1 MAEKAKQKL
10 VFYLFL
16 FFLFGCA
23 NQLPPGG
30 GEVDRIPP
38 EVVNVYPSDGTT
50 NFKDDY
56 LEIEFSEYVDKRS
69 FQDALFISPYIEGG
83 IDYSWT
89 GTTVTVDFE
98 EPLKKEVTYTVN
110 VGSDIVDLNNKNRM
124 ANSFTFT
131 FSTGDKIDRR
141 MISGKVYAEKPEGVL
156 IFAYRLSGETDTV
169 LRSKPDYVSQTGN
182 TGTYELKGLGES
194 DYRVFAVLDQ
204 YRDLIYDLDQDL
216 IGIPYQDVSLKG
228 EDTLFTNLNFK
239 LFKADTTAPRLFKG
253 IMTDEK
259 HILVTLSEVIDKQ
272 LITPSNFF
280 LIDSTTSKSLSLKF
294 AFKKYGKPTD
304 LVLIPEEKLSI
315 DNSVYLIAIV
325 LRDTLKNEYQN
336 DYVPLTIS
344 DRPDTSSVN
353 IIATEPQRNGVIDF
367 INPKIKF
374 YFDDAFEK
382 KGIQR
387 SIAFT
392 DTLGIGVPFNIN
404 YEDDA
409 TLVISSLKDLK
420 ADKDFIIKLDLN
432 NFVDAAGNKRDSVYR
447 FDFKTISGLDFTG
460 VSGKVGNLEDK
471 INPVLVLESFDIKG
485 QQYQKKLTG
494 ENFSFNRIEPGK
506 YLLWYYSDVDSNFK
520 YDFGWP
526 QPFKYSEQFSVYADT
541 LKLKPRWTV
550 TDVHF
555 NLK

>member
-16 FFLFGCA
+16 FFLSGCA

-30 GEVDRIPP
+30 GKVDRIPP

-83 IDYSWT
+83 MDFSWT
-89 GTTVTVDFE
+89 GTTVTVDFK

-280 LIDSTTSKSLSLKF
+280 LIDSTTSKNLSLKF

>member
-1 MAEKAKQKL
+1 MAEEAKRKIIFIFVL
-10 VFYLFL
+10 IFL
-16 FFLFGCA
+16 SGCA

-38 EVVNVYPSDGTT
+38 EVVNIYPSDETT

-83 IDYSWT
+83 MDYSWT
-89 GTTVTVDFE
+89 GTTVTVEFK
-98 EPLKKEVTYTVN
+98 EPLKKDITYTVN
-110 VGSDIVDLNNKNRM
+110 VGSDVVDLNNKNRM

-131 FSTGDKIDRR
+131 FSTGDKIDKR

-156 IFAYRLSGETDTV
+156 IYAYRLGAETDTL

-216 IGIPYQDVSLKG
+216 IGIPYQDVSLKD
-228 EDTLFTNLNFK
+228 EDTLFTDLNFK

-259 HILVTLSEVIDKQ
+259 HILVTLSEDIDNK
-272 LITPSNFF
+272 LIVPSNFF
-280 LIDSTTSKSLSLKF
+280 LVDSTTGKSSLLKF
-294 AFKKYGKPTD
+294 VFKKYGKVD
-304 LVLIPEEKLSI
+304 ELVLVPEEKPSI
-315 DNSVYLIAIV
+315 DNSVYLIAKT
-325 LRDTLKNEYQN
+325 LRDSLDNEYQN
-336 DYVPLTIS
+336 DFVPITIS
-344 DRPDTSSVN
+344 DRPDTTSIG
-353 IIATEPQRNGVIDF
+353 IIATEPQRSGTIDF
-367 INPKIKF
+367 YSPKIKF
-374 YFDDAFEK
+374 YFDDAFDK
-382 KGIQR
+382 NGIQR
-387 SIAFT
+387 SVTFT
-392 DTLGIGVPFNIN
+392 DTLGNGVPFNIS
-404 YEDDA
+404 YDDDA

-432 NFVDAAGNKRDSVYR
+432 NFIDAAGNKRDSVYK

-460 VSGKVGNLEDK
+460 VSGKVGNLGDK
-471 INPVLVLESFDIKG
+471 VNPVLVLESFDVKG
-485 QQYQKKLTG
+485 RQYQKRLSG
-494 ENFSFNRIEPGK
+494 ENFSFDRIEAGK
-506 YLLWYYSDVDSNFK
+506 YFLWYYSDADSNFQ
-520 YDFGWP
+520 YDYGWP
-526 QPFKYSEQFSVYADT
+526 EPLKYSERFSVYADT

-550 TDVHF
+550 TDVQF